1 MRRTAILFVCAA
13 AAASAAAPTFNKD
26 VLPVLQNKC
35 QQCHRPGEIGP
46 MPLLNYQ
53 HARPW
58 AKAIREAVL
67 VKKMPPWFAEPAHGR
82 FSNDL
87 SLTRSEME
95 TIVAWVDG
103 GAKEGDVRHRPE
115 PRQFVDGWNIRKPD
129 VVLDMGSDFA
139 VPASGTI
146 DYQYVVIPTGFTE
159 DKWIEQVEVRPT
171 LRAAVHHVV
180 VFVREPESQWLR
192 GEAQPGVPFVPPKRT
207 PEGRPRQDINGMGNE
222 ILTIYTP
229 GMVPDIWKPGI
240 GKRVRAGADLV
251 FQMHYTAN
259 GKAGVDHSRI
269 GLVFASQTP
278 AERVMT
284 LGPANMG
291 FAIPPG
297 DANYKVDTRAGFV
310 NPAKLVS
317 FFPHMHLR
325 GKAFEYRLVRAA
337 GETETLLKVNP
348 YKFNW
353 QLSYKLA
360 TPLDLKPGDRIECSA
375 WFDNSANNPANPDAS
390 ATVRWG
396 EQSWEEMMVGFLD
409 VVVDAKM
416 DRRQFFTR
424 RPASTEE

>member
-1 MRRTAILFVCAA
+1 MMERIGVCLMVVAVA
-13 AAASAAAPTFNKD
+13 FAAAPAFNKD
-26 VLPVLQNKC
+26 VLPIMQSKC
-35 QQCHRPGEIGP
+35 QECHRPGEIGP
-46 MPLLNYQ
+46 MPLLSYAQ
-53 HARPW
+53 ARPW

-67 VKKMPPWFAEPAHGR
+67 VKKMPPWFAEKAHGK

-87 SLTRSEME
+87 SLSQTQID
-95 TIVAWVDG
+95 TIAAWVDG
-103 GAKEGDVRHRPE
+103 GAKEGDAKDKPA

-129 VVLDMGSDFA
+129 VVLDMASDFA

-146 DYQYVVIPTGFTE
+146 EYQYVVLPTGFTE
-159 DKWIEQVEVRPT
+159 DKWIEQAEVRPSYRGT
-171 LRAAVHHVV
+171 VHHVV
-180 VFVREPESQWLR
+180 VFARDPESQWLR

-207 PEGRPRQDINGMGNE
+207 PEGRPRQDINGGGNE

-251 FQMHYTAN
+251 LQMHYTVN
-259 GKAGVDHSRI
+259 GKAGVDHTKV
-269 GLVFASQTP
+269 GLVFAKQPP

-291 FAIPPG
+291 FTIPPG
-297 DANYKVDTRAGFV
+297 DGNYQVDTRAGFV

-325 GKAFEYRLVRAA
+325 GKAFEYRLVRDGA
-337 GETETLLKVNP
+337 EPVTLLKVNP

-353 QLSYKLA
+353 QLSYKLEQ
-360 TPLDLKPGDRIECSA
+360 PLELKAGDRIECSA
-375 WFDNSANNPANPDAS
+375 WFDNSPNNPANPDAT
-390 ATVRWG
+390 ATVKWG
-396 EQSWEEMMVGFLD
+396 EQSWEEMMIGFLD
-409 VVVDAKM
+409 IVIDAKM

-424 RPASTEE
+424 RPASGE